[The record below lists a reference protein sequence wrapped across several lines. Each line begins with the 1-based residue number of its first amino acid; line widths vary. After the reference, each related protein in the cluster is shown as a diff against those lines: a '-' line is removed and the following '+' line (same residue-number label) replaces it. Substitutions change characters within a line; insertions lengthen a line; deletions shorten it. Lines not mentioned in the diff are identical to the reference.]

1 MTAGALMTKYPV
13 TVTPQATIAEALDLM
28 RDLDIRHLPVVERG
42 ALVGMLSD
50 RDLAY
55 LNVGAA
61 LTDEGAAAL
70 KRELATPVIKVMRS
84 DVICVEPETDL
95 SDVIGLLLEHKIGA
109 IPVIRPDTQAVVGI
123 VSYID
128 VLRAVQDL
136 LEDDRAVR

>member
-1 MTAGALMTKYPV
+1 MTAGALMTMYPV

-28 RDLDIRHLPVVERG
+28 RDLDIRHVPVVERG

-61 LTDEGAAAL
+61 LTDQGAAAL
-70 KRELATPVIKVMRS
+70 RRGLATPVVKVMRS
-84 DVICVEPETDL
+84 DVIRVEPETEL

-109 IPVIRPDTQAVVGI
+109 IPVIQPDTQVVVGI

-128 VLRAVQDL
+128 VLRAVQDS
-136 LEDDRAVR
+136 LEDE

>member
-1 MTAGALMTKYPV
+1 MTAGALMTMYPV

-28 RDLDIRHLPVVERG
+28 RDLDIRHVPVVERG

-61 LTDEGAAAL
+61 LTDQGAAAL
-70 KRELATPVIKVMRS
+70 RRGLATPVVKVMRS
-84 DVICVEPETDL
+84 DVICVEPETEL

-109 IPVIRPDTQAVVGI
+109 IPVIQPDTQVVVGI

-128 VLRAVQDL
+128 VLRAVQDS
-136 LEDDRAVR
+136 LEDD

>member
-1 MTAGALMTKYPV
+1 MTTYPV
-13 TVTPQATIAEALDLM
+13 TVTPQATLAEALDLM
-28 RDLDIRHLPVVERG
+28 RDLDIRHVPVVERG

-61 LTDEGAAAL
+61 LTDQGAAAL
-70 KRELATPVIKVMRS
+70 RRGLATPVIRVMRS
-84 DVICVEPETDL
+84 DVICVEAETEL

-109 IPVIRPDTQAVVGI
+109 IPVIQPDTQAVVGI

-128 VLRAVQDL
+128 VLRAVQDS
-136 LEDDRAVR
+136 LEDD